1 MPVRTFGPIP
11 THSTS
16 AADARRWLRRG
27 PPPPAPR
34 PLPLPRRR
42 FRYHAAPTAA
52 PRRTSS
58 LQPSRAEPPLWP
70 AVAVTPGSARPPRP
84 HGRRARRLGRHHGTS
99 VRRPAGDLMGT
110 HAAPPTTDTAVPVTR
125 GGRGRGGKRGAS
137 AEPKH
142 VRVGTRHI
150 RGEGGG
156 WSRANRPRRA
166 RRVGRQHSRQRR
178 TRAGRGKGVAAGDRP
193 RPDHS
198 RQQRG
203 GAAPHRE
210 DRRHPSQRQ

>member
-16 AADARRWLRRG
+16 VADARRWLRRG

-110 HAAPPTTDTAVPVTR
+110 HAAPPTTDTAVPVAR
-125 GGRGRGGKRGAS
+125 GRGRGGKRGAS

-178 TRAGRGKGVAAGDRP
+178 TRAGRGKGVATGDRP